1 MPSTMEKANI
11 IHLDTIEKA
20 AMVEASCPGAAY
32 IAAAWLRQIVE
43 VQANT

>member
-1 MPSTMEKANI
+1 MEKANI
-11 IHLDTIEKA
+11 MHRETMENA
-20 AMVEASCPGAAY
+20 AMVEASYPGAAY